1 MKICELAI
9 HDMQSVKCQ
18 EILEMERERK
28 GINFL
33 QWIYTN
39 VTYLLFYSFFL
50 SAPQLLHQHSFFLF
64 QFPSSFSFICQYL
77 SMYFKDIT
85 FSIFLLI
92 LLYFSLTVNP
102 VKSSPSSFFNDTK
115 TICHTDSR
123 MLITQQRK
131 IVFSTYLLFLCKTL
145 MWIDIFC

>member
-18 EILEMERERK
+18 EILGMERERK

-50 SAPQLLHQHSFFLF
+50 SVPQLLHRHSFFLF

-92 LLYFSLTVNP
+92 LLYFFNS
-102 VKSSPSSFFNDTK
+102 KSRQIITIIIFQWYKNNLPHRFKDVDNSTAEDCFF
-115 TICHTDSR
+115 
-123 MLITQQRK
+123 
-131 IVFSTYLLFLCKTL
+131 
-145 MWIDIFC
+145 DIFTFFM